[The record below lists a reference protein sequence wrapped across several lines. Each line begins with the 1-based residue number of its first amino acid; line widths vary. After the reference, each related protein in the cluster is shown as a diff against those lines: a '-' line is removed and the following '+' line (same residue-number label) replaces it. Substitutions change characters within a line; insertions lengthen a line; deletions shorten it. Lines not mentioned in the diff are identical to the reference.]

1 MSQDDPFAALPSDL
15 TIVIPSPGQ
24 RGGRPAATP
33 SAAIASAGVAADTEA
48 FNTLV
53 HSSGG
58 NPLVAAAIP
67 LLSVVP
73 TLRCGQ
79 QPDPVGLRD
88 ALAQAI
94 RDFETRAKAAGCA
107 PESVIGARYS
117 LCTLLDETAAST
129 PWGGSGVWAGQGLLV
144 LFHNET
150 WGGEKFFQL
159 LAKLAENPQ
168 KHHDLLELMYLCL
181 TLGFEG
187 RFRVQDNGRA
197 QLDALRERLYGL
209 LKNPAKP
216 IEAELS
222 PHWQGVV
229 NLRNPLLGWLPLWVT
244 GTLLGLL
251 LLVVYLGFSYSLN
264 RASDPLYS
272 SIQGLRAPTIVAAE
286 PAVPPPAAKPRLV
299 GLLAADISA
308 GRVGVQDFAD
318 SSVVTIRGDGLFEPA
333 SATLSETYQP
343 LIERIGS
350 ALARLPGSVLIT
362 GHTDDQPIRSLR
374 FPSNWHLSQARADT
388 VRELLAT
395 QLAGSRLRAEGRA
408 ESQPLARDTSAEGR
422 ARNRRVEITLYA
434 KPQS

>member
-1 MSQDDPFAALPSDL
+1 MSHDDPFAALPSDR

-24 RGGRPAATP
+24 RSGRPPVTP
-33 SAAIASAGVAADTEA
+33 ASGSAAVAADPEA
-48 FNTLV
+48 LSTLMQ
-53 HSSGG
+53 SAGG
-58 NPLVAAAIP
+58 NSLVAAAIP

-73 TLRCGQ
+73 TLRSGQ
-79 QPDPVGLRD
+79 QPDPGGLRD

-94 RDFETRAKAAGCA
+94 RQFEARAKASGCA
-107 PESVIGARYS
+107 PETVIGARYA

-181 TLGFEG
+181 ALGFEG

-216 IEAELS
+216 VEAELS
-222 PHWQGVV
+222 PHWQGAANV
-229 NLRNPLLGWLPLWVT
+229 RNPLLGWLPLWVL
-244 GTLLGLL
+244 GSLLGLL
-251 LLVVYLGFSYSLN
+251 LLAVYLGFSYSLN

-272 SIQGLRAPTIVAAE
+272 AIQGLHAPAIVAAE
-286 PAVPPPAAKPRLV
+286 PAAPPLAAKPRLA
-299 GLLAADISA
+299 GLLASEIRA
-308 GRVGVQDFAD
+308 GAVGVQDFAD
-318 SSVVTIRGDGLFEPA
+318 RSVVTIRGDGLFEPA
-333 SATLSETYQP
+333 SATLSETYRP

-350 ALARLPGSVLIT
+350 ALARLPGPVLIT
-362 GHTDDQPIRSLR
+362 GHTDDRPIRSLR

-388 VRELLAT
+388 VRELLAKE
-395 QLAGSRLRAEGRA
+395 LAGSRLRAEGRA
-408 ESQPLARDTSAEGR
+408 ESQALARNTSAAGR

-434 KPQS
+434 TPKA

>member
-1 MSQDDPFAALPSDL
+1 MSQDDPFAALPSDR

-24 RGGRPAATP
+24 RGVRPAATP
-33 SAAIASAGVAADTEA
+33 SATIVSAGAAADTEA
-48 FNTLV
+48 LNTLV
-53 HSSGG
+53 HSTDG

-73 TLRCGQ
+73 TLRSGQ

-94 RDFETRAKAAGCA
+94 RQFETRAKAAGCA
-107 PESVIGARYS
+107 PETVIGARYS
-117 LCTLLDETAAST
+117 LCTLLDETASST

-168 KHHDLLELMYLCL
+168 KHHDLLELMYFCL
-181 TLGFEG
+181 ALGFEG

-197 QLDALRERLYGL
+197 QLDALRERIYSL

-216 IEAELS
+216 VEAELS

-229 NLRNPLLGWLPLWVT
+229 NARNPLLGWLPLWVT

-251 LLVVYLGFSYSLN
+251 LLAVYLGFSYSLN
-264 RASDPLYS
+264 RSSDPLYS
-272 SIQGLRAPTIVAAE
+272 TIQGLRAPASVAAE
-286 PAVPPPAAKPRLV
+286 PAVPPPAAKPRLA
-299 GLLAADISA
+299 GLLAADIRA
-308 GRVGVQDFAD
+308 GRVDVQDFAD
-318 SSVVTIRGDGLFEPA
+318 SSVVTIHGDNLFEPA
-333 SATLSETYQP
+333 SATLAETYQP

-395 QLAGSRLRAEGRA
+395 QIAGSRLRAEGRA
-408 ESQPLARDTSAEGR
+408 ESQPLARNTTAEDR
-422 ARNRRVEITLYA
+422 ARNRRVEITLYTA
-434 KPQS
+434 PQS